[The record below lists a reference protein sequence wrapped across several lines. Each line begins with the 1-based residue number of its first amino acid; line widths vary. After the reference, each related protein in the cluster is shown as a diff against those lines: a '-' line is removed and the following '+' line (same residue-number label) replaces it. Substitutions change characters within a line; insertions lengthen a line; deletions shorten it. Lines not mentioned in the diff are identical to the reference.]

1 MATRNRTPIFRK
13 YRDALRQVRLSSP
26 SGQPSSSSLSGGP
39 VIEMATAPFLN
50 QKAGYNPISTIDMDH
65 PGSGTLISWN
75 LAKELGLKNEDK
87 DTSVDSFQ
95 TLKAHDGDTTKT
107 IVPYIRKLKF
117 ELQGFKDKDS
127 FCMADLEWEE
137 VILGVPWNQK
147 VYSVVY
153 SMKKV
158 VEFTH
163 KGKKYEIQVGVSGY
177 TIQMLVYAAGKKN
190 VVADASSRE
199 PHVAAVSI
207 AYQHELDEM
216 RDHYSTIDDFAEP
229 YDAFVR
235 GKHPD
240 SYTLKDGFLR
250 AGAVAISLPP
260 QWVDISEDVS
270 NNMQQARVKMNEL
283 VKAHAKALRPTFGD
297 NKDEH
302 RAIELLTHEI
312 TLLLKKCEKSL
323 QQLST
328 GKGPNEDATLRKNVQ
343 RSLATNL
350 QSLSMEFRKEQKG
363 YLDRLRRQQDI
374 PTAAELGMN
383 LNEHR
388 TSSLEDDDDLGFGKQ
403 RSSQMKRVE
412 KMTLEREKEISQ
424 IVESVNDL
432 AQIMKDL
439 SVLVIDQG
447 TIVDR
452 IDYNLQNVSS
462 SVEQGVKQLE
472 RAEKTQKKGGMVM
485 CVMILICLC
494 LFMIFVL
501 MIKWLV
507 L

>member
-13 YRDALRQVRLSSP
+13 YRDALRQ
-26 SGQPSSSSLSGGP
+26 
-39 VIEMATAPFLN
+39 
-50 QKAGYNPISTIDMDH
+50 KAGYNPVSTID
-65 PGSGTLISWN
+65 
-75 LAKELGLKNEDK
+75 
-87 DTSVDSFQ
+87 
-95 TLKAHDGDTTKT
+95 
-107 IVPYIRKLKF
+107 
-117 ELQGFKDKDS
+117 
-127 FCMADLEWEE
+127 
-137 VILGVPWNQK
+137 
-147 VYSVVY
+147 
-153 SMKKV
+153 
-158 VEFTH
+158 
-163 KGKKYEIQVGVSGY
+163 
-177 TIQMLVYAAGKKN
+177 
-190 VVADASSRE
+190 
-199 PHVAAVSI
+199 
-207 AYQHELDEM
+207 
-216 RDHYSTIDDFAEP
+216 IDNP
-229 YDAFVR
+229 
-235 GKHPD
+235 
-240 SYTLKDGFLR
+240 R

-260 QWVDISEDVS
+260 QWVDISEDIS

-297 NKDEH
+297 NKDEQ
-302 RAIELLTHEI
+302 RAIESLTYEI
-312 TLLLKKCEKSL
+312 TRLLKKCEKSL

-350 QSLSMEFRKEQKG
+350 QSLSMEFRKQQKG
-363 YLDRLRRQQDI
+363 YLERLQRQQDV
-374 PTAAELGMN
+374 PMAADLGMN

-388 TSSLEDDDDLGFGKQ
+388 SSSIEDDDDLGFGKLHL
-403 RSSQMKRVE
+403 SQVKKVE
-412 KMTLEREKEISQ
+412 KMSIEREKEISQ

-452 IDYNLQNVSS
+452 IDYNLQNVAS

-472 RAEKTQKKGGMVM
+472 RAEKTQKKGGTVM

>member
-65 PGSGTLISWN
+65 PG
-75 LAKELGLKNEDK
+75 
-87 DTSVDSFQ
+87 
-95 TLKAHDGDTTKT
+95 
-107 IVPYIRKLKF
+107 
-117 ELQGFKDKDS
+117 
-127 FCMADLEWEE
+127 
-137 VILGVPWNQK
+137 
-147 VYSVVY
+147 
-153 SMKKV
+153 
-158 VEFTH
+158 
-163 KGKKYEIQVGVSGY
+163 
-177 TIQMLVYAAGKKN
+177 
-190 VVADASSRE
+190 
-199 PHVAAVSI
+199 
-207 AYQHELDEM
+207 
-216 RDHYSTIDDFAEP
+216 
-229 YDAFVR
+229 
-235 GKHPD
+235 
-240 SYTLKDGFLR
+240 

-312 TLLLKKCEKSL
+312 TRLLKKCEKSL

-350 QSLSMEFRKEQKG
+350 QSLSMEFRKQQKG

-412 KMTLEREKEISQ
+412 KMALEREKEISQ

-452 IDYNLQNVSS
+452 IDYNLQNVAS

-501 MIKWLV
+501 LIKWLV